1 MAKFDYSTEI
11 DGIYEEII
19 FEGGQDHSAFIHY
32 RNDIMARIALAK
44 NYKEFNTTV
53 EQILK
58 VSLHDKR
65 YEKFRLAYIQER
77 KKEFLER
84 NEQKKGFKSVEPK
97 VIKGSMKDV
106 LNEFNGSPKNDYI
119 VTKLTE
125 MVRDDYFDKGS
136 IVIKGFFT
144 FFSIEL
150 LGTDKKT
157 SLYNTY
163 NDLVNGGV
171 ISKLLETTPRA

>member
-1 MAKFDYSTEI
+1 
-11 DGIYEEII
+11 
-19 FEGGQDHSAFIHY
+19 
-32 RNDIMARIALAK
+32 
-44 NYKEFNTTV
+44 
-53 EQILK
+53 
-58 VSLHDKR
+58 
-65 YEKFRLAYIQER
+65 
-77 KKEFLER
+77 
-84 NEQKKGFKSVEPK
+84 
-97 VIKGSMKDV
+97 MKDV
-106 LNEFNGSPKNDYI
+106 LNKFNGSPKNDYI

-171 ISKLLETTPRA
+171 ISKLLKTTPRA